1 MTFKNLDTLM
11 KYIQDDIQ
19 DVLRNEV
26 AETVKSHMQE
36 AIQTDVYDAYD
47 PKYYTRRLENGGLID
62 GNNIETAVSGNTL
75 TVRDKAPLDNGR
87 TDYALDDI
95 IIHSYGNQPFPRDF
109 ISSTEERLI
118 KTNDHV
124 EAMKNGLRKK
134 GYNVK

>member
-1 MTFKNLDTLM
+1 MTFNNLNSLLEH
-11 KYIQDDIQ
+11 IQNDIQ
-19 DVLRNEV
+19 DILKNEV
-26 AETVKSHMQE
+26 AETVKEHMQE
-36 AIQTDVYDAYD
+36 AVQSTVYDAYD

-95 IIHSYGNQPFPRDF
+95 IIHGYGNQPFPRDF
-109 ISSTEERLI
+109 ISDTEERLI

-124 EAMKNGLRKK
+124 EAMKDGLRKK

>member
-26 AETVKSHMQE
+26 AETVKEHMQE
-36 AIQTDVYDAYD
+36 AVQSTVYDAYE
-47 PKYYTRRLENGGLID
+47 PKYYSRRMGNGGLLD
-62 GNNIETAVSGNTL
+62 SGNIETAVSGNTL

-95 IIHSYGNQPFPRDF
+95 IIHGYGNQPFPRDF
-109 ISSTEERLI
+109 ISDTEERLI

-124 EAMKNGLRKK
+124 GAMKDGLRKR